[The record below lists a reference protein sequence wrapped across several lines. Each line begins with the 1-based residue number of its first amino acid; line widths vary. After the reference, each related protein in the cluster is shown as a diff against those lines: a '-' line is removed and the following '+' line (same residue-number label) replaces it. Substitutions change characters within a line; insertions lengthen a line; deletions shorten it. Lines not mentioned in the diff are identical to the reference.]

1 MQKIIFLSSLRKSAT
16 AFFTPNMFLCMNCS
30 ILLIVLFRP
39 VNLGVSAIFTS
50 IFIWYLIDAWRFEFA
65 SVFNTYFKS
74 KNQNWF
80 YTKYRDKIMKLMQTR
95 ENITYKILI
104 NLFYML
110 SILGLYSNRNYEF
123 FMQRLLQP
131 RHILF

>member
-1 MQKIIFLSSLRKSAT
+1 MWRIRFLSAWRNSAIV
-16 AFFTPNMFLCMNCS
+16 FFAPNMFLCMNCS